1 MPRMSPCRPYC
12 LSVRVHSQGLQTLDL
27 LTTAREKYRGEN
39 IAQKEISMSRHIAH
53 FSQSQ

>member
-1 MPRMSPCRPYC
+1 
-12 LSVRVHSQGLQTLDL
+12 